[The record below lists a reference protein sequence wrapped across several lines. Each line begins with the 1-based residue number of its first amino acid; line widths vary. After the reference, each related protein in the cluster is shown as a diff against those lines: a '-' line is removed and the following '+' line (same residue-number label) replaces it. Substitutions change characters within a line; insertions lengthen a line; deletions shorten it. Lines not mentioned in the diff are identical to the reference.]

1 MYEMCWLFK
10 NKLKK
15 ERTDKDNDNNVW
27 SCKFQPLNNNYLTGL
42 SPTFWKYARWLVKL
56 YQYG

>member
-1 MYEMCWLFK
+1 MYEMCGLFK

-42 SPTFWKYARWLVKL
+42 SHTF
-56 YQYG
+56 